1 MSIDWT
7 IWFHGSY
14 VAFVFACLFLGAL
27 AYRQILDD
35 IEVRRLKL
43 GEDRESYISAP
54 GVVLV
59 SGVLVVSVLIGGL
72 LYTNTD
78 PSIWAYAFPLVLL
91 CQVLQMILRLVFQ
104 RTQAKTLG
112 IVVRPALRPGPIA
125 VRYDDIVAGT
135 MHDERFWTTIRLVST
150 TSGPVTFR
158 IFRFSVP
165 SLEQILRSSTTA
177 SIHRKPPTTA

>member
-14 VAFVFACLFLGAL
+14 VAFVFACLFMGAL

-35 IEVRRLKL
+35 IDVRRLKL
-43 GEDRESYISAP
+43 GEDRKSFISAP
-54 GVVLV
+54 GVFLV
-59 SGVLVVSVLIGGL
+59 GGVLVVTIAIGGL
-72 LYTNTD
+72 LYANAD
-78 PSIWAYAFPLVLL
+78 PSIWAYAFPLIVLA
-91 CQVLQMILRLVFQ
+91 QILQMTLRLVFQ

-112 IVVRPALRPGPIA
+112 IVVRPALRPGPLA
-125 VRYDDIVAGT
+125 VHYDSIVAVSLQA
-135 MHDERFWTTIRLVST
+135 ERFWTTVSLVST

-158 IFRFSVP
+158 IFRFSVS

>member
-1 MSIDWT
+1 M
-7 IWFHGSY
+7 
-14 VAFVFACLFLGAL
+14 
-27 AYRQILDD
+27 DD

-59 SGVLVVSVLIGGL
+59 SGVLVVSFAIGSL
-72 LYTNTD
+72 LYSNAD

-91 CQVLQMILRLVFQ
+91 RQILQMTLRLVFQ

-125 VRYDDIVAGT
+125 VRYDDIIAGT
-135 MHDERFWTTIRLVST
+135 LHDERFWTTIRLVST

-177 SIHRKPPTTA
+177 SIHRKPLTTA

>member
-1 MSIDWT
+1 MTIDWT

-54 GVVLV
+54 GVLLV
-59 SGVLVVSVLIGGL
+59 SGVLVFSLSVGWL
-72 LYTNTD
+72 LYANAD

-91 CQVLQMILRLVFQ
+91 GQVLQMTLRLVFQ

-125 VRYDDIVAGT
+125 LRYDDIIT
-135 MHDERFWTTIRLVST
+135 CSLFNERFWTTIRIVST

-158 IFRFSVP
+158 IFRFSVT
-165 SLEQILRSSTTA
+165 SLEQILRSSTAA
-177 SIHRKPPTTA
+177 SIHRNPPTTA

>member
-1 MSIDWT
+1 MT
-7 IWFHGSY
+7 
-14 VAFVFACLFLGAL
+14 
-27 AYRQILDD
+27 
-35 IEVRRLKL
+35 
-43 GEDRESYISAP
+43 
-54 GVVLV
+54 
-59 SGVLVVSVLIGGL
+59 
-72 LYTNTD
+72 
-78 PSIWAYAFPLVLL
+78 
-91 CQVLQMILRLVFQ
+91 LRLVFQ